1 MTIWIDQFNFRIT
14 FIEENIQQRL
24 KSSNLYNL
32 DRCIDLH
39 YPQQRLFLSNFQ
51 FIKNKLFLL
60 QEHLRYRHFKQLY
73 K

>member
-1 MTIWIDQFNFRIT
+1 MTIWIDRFNFRIT

-39 YPQQRLFLSNFQ
+39 YP
-51 FIKNKLFLL
+51 
-60 QEHLRYRHFKQLY
+60 
-73 K
+73 